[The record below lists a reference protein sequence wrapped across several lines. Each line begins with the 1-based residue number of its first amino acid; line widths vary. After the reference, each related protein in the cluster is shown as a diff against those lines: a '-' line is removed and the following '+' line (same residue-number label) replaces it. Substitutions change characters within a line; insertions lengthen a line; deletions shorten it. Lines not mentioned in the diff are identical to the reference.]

1 MSLRTEERAPDALEL
16 REIVFLFDSGPGS
29 FTPTVRLQA
38 DSEGYVCLDKDKAS
52 MVGRRLLTAARDG
65 WGVRLMADGEGRV
78 HLDTE
83 EASKLGRLFLAAAQ
97 DGWDLR
103 VLPERLPAP

>member
-1 MSLRTEERAPDALEL
+1 MPLQTEERAPDPSKL

-29 FTPTVRLQA
+29 FTPTVRLSA
-38 DSEGYVCLDKDKAS
+38 DS
-52 MVGRRLLTAARDG
+52 
-65 WGVRLMADGEGRV
+65 EGRV

-83 EASKLGRLFLAAAQ
+83 EALKLGRMFLMSAH

-103 VLPERLPAP
+103 MLTERGTR